1 VPNTAGATLV
11 SPFAMFDQRPGEHPL
26 VLAQNEGF
34 VIQATVPATG
44 VWFFAVKAD
53 WVEIATY

>member
-1 VPNTAGATLV
+1 
-11 SPFAMFDQRPGEHPL
+11 MFDQRPGEHPL

-44 VWFFAVKAD
+44 VWFFAVKVD